1 MYMVLDNNTR
11 QLIQLLKE
19 RFEIIGESPL
29 LYDAIEKARKVA
41 GTDITVLIN
50 GETGTGKEVFA
61 SIIHQLSNRKKAP
74 FVSVNCAAIP
84 ETLLEAELFGHEKGA
99 FTNAIEQRVGF
110 FESANHGTIFLD
122 EIGEM
127 PISIQSKLLR
137 ILENGSYSR
146 LGSSNINKVDVRV
159 VAATNKDLEIE
170 AEKGNFR
177 RDLLYR
183 LNNIRIELPSLRDRI
198 EDIELLTEHFVER
211 ICDKLKI
218 PFQEIDTDVIELLQQ
233 FPWTGNI
240 RELRNVIETTV
251 LLERSGHLTMKHL
264 LLHLPPTL
272 KGYAE
277 NPHSSMAIV
286 RVNAPLVAPVSPD
299 LSLIYQTLLKL
310 TNDVNEMKMALKT
323 LIKFMTSL
331 QDSSKNN
338 FIEDEEVLR
347 ASKVDDFEKH
357 PEEYSLEDMEKNMI
371 KATLHRFSGNRRLV
385 ANHLGISERTLYRKL
400 QLYDIT

>member
-1 MYMVLDNNTR
+1 MNLDNNTL
-11 QLIQLLKE
+11 QLLQLLKE
-19 RFEIIGESPL
+19 RLEIIGESPL
-29 LYDAIEKARKVA
+29 LYEAIEKARKVA
-41 GTDITVLIN
+41 TTDISVLIN

-110 FESANHGTIFLD
+110 FEAANNGTIFLD

-137 ILENGSYSR
+137 ILEDGSYSR
-146 LGSSNINKVDVRV
+146 LGSSSINKVNVRV
-159 VAATNKDLEIE
+159 VAATNRNLEYE
-170 AEKGNFR
+170 ADRGNFR

-183 LNNIRIELPSLRDRI
+183 LNNIRIELPALRDRI
-198 EDIELLTEHFVER
+198 EDIPLLVEHFAEKA
-211 ICDKLKI
+211 CAKLKI
-218 PFQEIDTDVIELLQQ
+218 PFQSVDEDVITLLQQ

-251 LLERSGHLTMKHL
+251 LLERKGILTKKQLME
-264 LLHLPPTL
+264 HLPPTL
-272 KGYAE
+272 KEMADH
-277 NPHSSMAIV
+277 PQSSLAIV
-286 RVNAPLVAPVSPD
+286 KVNAPPVASVSPD
-299 LSLIYQTLLKL
+299 LGLIYQTLLQL
-310 TNDVNEMKMALKT
+310 TNEVNEMKLALKT
-323 LIKFMTSL
+323 VIQLITIP
-331 QDSSKNN
+331 QHQPAQN
-338 FIEDEEVLR
+338 FVEDEEVFK
-347 ASKVDDFEKH
+347 ATKVESVEKD

-371 KATLHRFSGNRRLV
+371 KATLQRFSGNRRLV

-400 QLYDIT
+400 QLYNIT

>member
-1 MYMVLDNNTR
+1 MNLDNNTL
-11 QLIQLLKE
+11 QLLQLLKE

-29 LYDAIEKARKVA
+29 LYEAIEKARKVA
-41 GTDITVLIN
+41 TTDISVLIN

-61 SIIHQLSNRKKAP
+61 SIIHQLSNRKKSP

-110 FESANHGTIFLD
+110 FESANNGTIFLD

-137 ILENGSYSR
+137 ILEDGSYSR
-146 LGSSNINKVDVRV
+146 LGSSSINKVNVRV
-159 VAATNKDLEIE
+159 VAATNRNLEYE
-170 AEKGNFR
+170 ADRGNFR

-198 EDIELLTEHFVER
+198 EDIPLLVEHFTEKA
-211 ICDKLKI
+211 CAKLKI
-218 PFQEIDTDVIELLQQ
+218 PFQSVDEDVITLLQQ

-240 RELRNVIETTV
+240 RELRNVVETTV
-251 LLERSGHLTMKHL
+251 LLERKGHLTKKQL
-264 LLHLPPTL
+264 LEHLPTTL
-272 KGYAE
+272 KDYIDH
-277 NPHSSMAIV
+277 PQSSFAIV
-286 RVNAPLVAPVSPD
+286 KVNAPPVAPVSPD
-299 LSLIYQTLLKL
+299 LGLIYQTLLQL
-310 TNDVNEMKMALKT
+310 TNEVNEMKLALKT
-323 LIKFMTSL
+323 VIQLITIPQHQSTQSFV
-331 QDSSKNN
+331 
-338 FIEDEEVLR
+338 EDEEVFK
-347 ASKVDDFEKH
+347 ATKVENVEKD

-371 KATLHRFSGNRRLV
+371 KATLQRFSGNRRLV

-400 QLYDIT
+400 QLYNIT